1 VFTIPALKPPPAT
14 ATPANPA
21 TPAGAVAAVAAED
34 AHPSNTATPATSA
47 TGERLVAGVAHV
59 AVADRRLR
67 DPEFRRAIIAAREA
81 AGLDYWRATL
91 LLGRL
96 HLCGNCSRY
105 IFGHDPAGA
114 GTCSMH
120 GDGLLAFA
128 MPFDC
133 RDFLVSP
140 TPAAPAFLPV

>member
-1 VFTIPALKPPPAT
+1 MFTIPALKPPPAT

-21 TPAGAVAAVAAED
+21 TPAGAVAAVAAEE
-34 AHPSNTATPATSA
+34 ANPSSTATPATSA
-47 TGERLVAGVAHV
+47 TSAGVVAAVAHV

-67 DPEFRRAIIAAREA
+67 DQEFRRAIIAGRDA
-81 AGLDYWRATL
+81 AGLNYWRASL

-96 HLCGNCSRY
+96 DLCGNCSRY
-105 IFGHDPAGA
+105 TFGLDPAGA
-114 GTCSMH
+114 GTCSVH

-133 RDFLVSP
+133 RDFKVSP
-140 TPAAPAFLPV
+140 TPTAPAHLPV